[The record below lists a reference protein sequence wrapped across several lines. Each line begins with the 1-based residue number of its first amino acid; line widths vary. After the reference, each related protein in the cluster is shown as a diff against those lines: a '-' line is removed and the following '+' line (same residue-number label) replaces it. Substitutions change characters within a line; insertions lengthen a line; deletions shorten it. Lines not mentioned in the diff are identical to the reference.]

1 MGKSSDDAFNDSLW
15 CMTRYWP
22 LEGISASLHYPR
34 LHNVTKTQPR
44 SWLHVWP
51 VWSWK
56 QWWVS
61 GQEQIVFISGWG
73 FELSVRGACSPHVW
87 CDLVLD
93 FSHAS
98 CCTATTDYTVTP
110 KPSQKNVENFV
121 CFLPWQ
127 LSWNTSLPSF
137 NTAQSSKGQ
146 NDDYSFLHLVSWF
159 AWKFHQNRFKNWPF
173 KWTLIGFFTHFPFDF
188 SSALITMIYPANRV

>member
-34 LHNVTKTQPR
+34 LHNVTKTQSQ

-98 CCTATTDYTVTP
+98 CCTHVT
-110 KPSQKNVENFV
+110 
-121 CFLPWQ
+121 LWHR
-127 LSWNTSLPSF
+127 SLPRKMWRILCVSYHD
-137 NTAQSSKGQ
+137 NWAET
-146 NDDYSFLHLVSWF
+146 HLS
-159 AWKFHQNRFKNWPF
+159 P
-173 KWTLIGFFTHFPFDF
+173 
-188 SSALITMIYPANRV
+188 ALIRPRAVKAKMMTTVSYI